1 MTIGRTRGS
10 QISHPSSDSHPCS
23 DNSRPSSPDSCSDPK
38 PCPNPRPPPAPC
50 KCACAPFKNL
60 GKISDYKELFD
71 ALSQFRVW
79 KDGVLGPLVES
90 LGTNYQQLL
99 GTNCVLHQIAELV
112 TDSVEHR
119 DLDQLMHKVDGQLRV
134 MGMHLKTLRDGP
146 AKLRGFKCA
155 TMKKMSH
162 LQARYA
168 TTFKLMQPL
177 SRHVP
182 PTPRA
187 IPQAIPRFRQ
197 PPMPAR
203 KDRSS
208 SESHEHTSRRR
219 HSHSLRHRK
228 HDKKHKRWKHKK
240 HGKNKKNKKNKKSK
254 KNRKRKEKK
263 HKKKNHKR
271 GRKKDKSSK
280 RH

>member
-23 DNSRPSSPDSCSDPK
+23 DNSRPPSPHPDACSDPDPK

-182 PTPRA
+182 PTPQA

-197 PPMPAR
+197 PLMPAHKER
-203 KDRSS
+203 TY
-208 SESHEHTSRRR
+208 SER
-219 HSHSLRHRK
+219 HSHSSDRHHSSRWRRK
-228 HDKKHKRWKHKK
+228 HNKDKKHKRRKHKK
-240 HGKNKKNKKNKKSK
+240 HRHKKSK
-254 KNRKRKEKK
+254 KAHKRKKK
-263 HKKKNHKR
+263 QHKR
-271 GRKKDKSSK
+271 RHKTDKSSK
-280 RH
+280 LH